1 MLSSTSKNNISNN
14 IIGLAPMEGVT
25 CLASRLWFSQT
36 SYPDFAMTPFLRVT
50 RDYPWK
56 RVASTYAAEIFD
68 LKKCFNYDL
77 IPQLMGTSPE
87 DLERIA
93 TPLLSNTSFVD
104 INCGCP
110 SPKVVGSHAGS
121 GLLEKSEVFS
131 NFVNGLESR
140 LGEKKFSIKMRSGF
154 TSDEEFPELLKIVAH
169 AKISQ
174 LTLHARTRK
183 DRYTGKAR
191 WNLIHAASQ
200 ECSFPIVGS
209 GDITDFKSFQKL
221 SQQAPNLNKFII
233 GRGALRNPWIFKELR
248 EKTSVTISN
257 QVLITS
263 LATFAILQELVVRDS
278 QKLFNLIERGDFLS
292 SCDTNEERWE
302 NLYHKLS
309 NALFGDYIPTAKLNV
324 ERASFARVK
333 MIWNSLR
340 SSLPEKFME
349 PTLLRSACF
358 SDFAHSFMGLCEKKE
373 ILLPLEYKEQFDWI
387 YSGAK
392 NHEHENQQ
400 RHN

>member
-1 MLSSTSKNNISNN
+1 
-14 IIGLAPMEGVT
+14 MEGVT
-25 CLASRLWFSQT
+25 CLATRLWFSQT
-36 SYPDFAMTPFLRVT
+36 SHPDFAMTPFLRVT

-68 LKKCFNYDL
+68 LKKCFNYSL
-77 IPQLMGTSPE
+77 IPQLMGTAPE

-93 TPLLSNTSFVD
+93 APLLSATSFVD

-121 GLLEKSEVFS
+121 GLLEKTEVFY
-131 NFVNGLESR
+131 NFIHGLENKF
-140 LGEKKFSIKMRSGF
+140 GVQKFSIKMRSGF
-154 TSDEEFPELLKIVAH
+154 TSDDEFPELLRIVAE
-169 AKISQ
+169 AKLAQ

-191 WNLIHAASQ
+191 WSLIDYAAKNSD
-200 ECSFPIVGS
+200 FPVVGS
-209 GDITDFKSFQKL
+209 GDITDFASFNQL
-221 SQQAPNLNKFII
+221 RAQAPLVKKFIV
-233 GRGALRNPWIFKELR
+233 GRGALRNPWIFMELR
-248 EKTSVTISN
+248 EGCAISISSHA
-257 QVLITS
+257 LLKS
-263 LATFAILQELVVRDS
+263 LACFALLQEMLACNS
-278 QKLFNLIERGDFLS
+278 HKLINLIERGDFIS
-292 SCDTNEERWE
+292 TCGTNEEHWE
-302 NLYHKLS
+302 NLYRKLS
-309 NALFGDYIPTAKLNV
+309 QANFDDYISIEKLHV

-349 PTLLRSACF
+349 PTLLRTSCF
-358 SDFAHSFMGLCEKKE
+358 SDFSCIFMGLCGNNN

-392 NHEHENQQ
+392 NNE
-400 RHN
+400 RDK